1 MPPLCSGLAR
11 RPLKAVAPVRIRSGV
26 PPQSLPNPRYL
37 VARVCRDGHTDGV
50 YAYKYDAAGNLT
62 TRAAFVH
69 TWNSEG
75 RLASTKNGSAAAASY
90 IYDADGGRLLRRNPD
105 TTTTLYVG
113 DTEITLGT
121 STTTPKTA
129 QRWYQFGGK
138 TIATRTS
145 VGMTLLAADHHG
157 TGEAQLDAYS
167 ASYVTRK
174 FTPFGG
180 TRGGGTSSGTASAT
194 WRGDHGFLDKPVDAT
209 SGLTQVG
216 ARYYDNGIGSF
227 ISVDPLLDTNDPHQ
241 ANAYNYARNNPL
253 TYSDPTG
260 LMCADGCGAGGSSSR
275 SYDSLAGVSEGSPRG
290 LGTETPNVSS
300 PGSTTPV
307 VQAKPSGLKKILFTV
322 AGATVDFKIAF
333 TQRLMRWSD
342 TSLKRLMFANRTRS
356 ILIRSRNGTIGKV
369 PPSTAARAD
378 LRLLNA
384 SKWASRGLGVIG
396 AGVSFGLA
404 KADGDGNTE
413 AALKTGISL
422 GLSSLGATVAGAGCG
437 LVTAGIAAAACAAG
451 GAAVGGYFAS
461 LANEKFDSQIET
473 AAEFVND
480 TASTIS
486 DGASRGWEASKS
498 FASTVGGTV
507 GGWFD

>member
-1 MPPLCSGLAR
+1 
-11 RPLKAVAPVRIRSGV
+11 
-26 PPQSLPNPRYL
+26 
-37 VARVCRDGHTDGV
+37 
-50 YAYKYDAAGNLT
+50 
-62 TRAAFVH
+62 
-69 TWNSEG
+69 
-75 RLASTKNGSAAAASY
+75 
-90 IYDADGGRLLRRNPD
+90 
-105 TTTTLYVG
+105 
-113 DTEITLGT
+113 
-121 STTTPKTA
+121 
-129 QRWYQFGGK
+129 
-138 TIATRTS
+138 
-145 VGMTLLAADHHG
+145 MTLLAADHHG

-404 KADGDGNTE
+404 KAEGDGNTE
-413 AALKTGISL
+413 AALKTSNFGSWLCIGSQRRRVGLRSGNRWHRGGCLRRRRCRARWRGCRVGEREVRLSDRDRRRVRQRHRVHYLRWGQQRL
-422 GLSSLGATVAGAGCG
+422 GSKQIVRVNSRRHCRRMVRLGTAHGG
-437 LVTAGIAAAACAAG
+437 L
-451 GAAVGGYFAS
+451 
-461 LANEKFDSQIET
+461 L
-473 AAEFVND
+473 
-480 TASTIS
+480 
-486 DGASRGWEASKS
+486 
-498 FASTVGGTV
+498 
-507 GGWFD
+507 